1 MSQANGL
8 PANFRKLSAS
18 ERRHALQ
25 QTFGLTEEELQATEG
40 GPHMLDLAEIMVES
54 AVGVMSVPMGLAHGF
69 LIDGVSRS
77 VPLAVEEP
85 SVVAAAGY
93 AAAIIRR
100 SGGFTTWADEPVMT
114 AQVILSDCGSGA
126 EELIQRHEAQLRS
139 HIEPILVGMSRRG
152 GGYRGMEV
160 TRLPRT
166 ELVRLHLRV
175 DVRDAMG
182 ANILN
187 SVAERAADYLCNTL
201 RCAKLMAILTNAASD
216 RIAGARFALP
226 VGRLARGRFN
236 GAEIAERIVLATIL
250 ANEDQNRAVTH
261 NKGIMNGVSSLA
273 LATGNDTRGIEAAVH
288 AYAARSGEY
297 QSLTHYSVKD
307 GELRG
312 DFSAPLPFGVVG
324 GAVGFHPGSR
334 FSLKLLGEPDA
345 PTLSRIAAA
354 VGLAQNF
361 AALYALVTEGIQ
373 QGHMRLHSN
382 RLAWVAGARGP
393 EIPAVAEQLG
403 RSKRFNAETARE
415 ALRSIRNGAK
425 ERSNAEESK

>member
-1 MSQANGL
+1 MPETTDL
-8 PANFRKLSAS
+8 PANFRKLSAV
-18 ERRHALQ
+18 ERRQVLRQ
-25 QTFGLTEEELQATEG
+25 IFRLTEEEIEATEG
-40 GPHMLDLAEIMVES
+40 GAHMLDLAEIMVES

-69 LIDGVSRS
+69 VVDGVLRS

-85 SVVAAAGY
+85 SVIAAAGY

-100 SGGFTTWADEPVMT
+100 SGGFASWADEPVMT
-114 AQVILSDCGSGA
+114 AQVILSDCRSRA
-126 EELIQRHEAQLRS
+126 EETIRAHEADLRTQ
-139 HIEPILVGMSRRG
+139 IEPLLAGMSSRG

-160 TRLPRT
+160 TRLPQT
-166 ELVRLHLRV
+166 GLVRLHLHV

-201 RCAKLMAILTNAASD
+201 RCAKLMAILTNAAAG
-216 RIAGARFALP
+216 RIAGARFSLP
-226 VGRLARGRFN
+226 VERLARGQFN
-236 GAEIAERIVLATIL
+236 GAEIAERIVLATEL
-250 ANEDQNRAVTH
+250 ANEDRDRAVTH
-261 NKGIMNGVSSLA
+261 NKGVMNGVSSLA

-297 QSLTHYSVKD
+297 RSLTHYRVED
-307 GELRG
+307 GQLHGSFE
-312 DFSAPLPFGVVG
+312 APLPFGVVG

-334 FSLKLLGEPDA
+334 FALKLLGEPDA

-382 RLAWVAGARGP
+382 RLAWMAGARGE
-393 EIPAVAEQLG
+393 EIPAVAEQIG
-403 RSKRFNAETARE
+403 RSKRFNADAARE
-415 ALRSIRNGAK
+415 ALRSIRNGA
-425 ERSNAEESK
+425 AETD